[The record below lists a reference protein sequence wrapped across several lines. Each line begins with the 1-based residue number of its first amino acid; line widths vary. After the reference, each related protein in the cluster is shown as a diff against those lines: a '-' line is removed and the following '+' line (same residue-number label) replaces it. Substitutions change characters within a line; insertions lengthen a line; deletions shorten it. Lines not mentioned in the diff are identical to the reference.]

1 MKTKVLFV
9 IQLLMGLIFF
19 VFGLNGFLNFIP
31 QPPLTGT
38 ALTFFT
44 GMMAA
49 PYFIPVLKGTEV
61 LVGLALLTNRFV
73 ALALVVIAPIIL
85 QIFLYHTI
93 VDPSGAPM
101 AIALVVFLITLMISK
116 SANYKTVLAAK

>member
-1 MKTKVLFV
+1 MKTKALFV

-38 ALTFFT
+38 SLTFFT
-44 GMMAA
+44 GLMAA

-116 SANYKTVLAAK
+116 SAKYKTVLAAK